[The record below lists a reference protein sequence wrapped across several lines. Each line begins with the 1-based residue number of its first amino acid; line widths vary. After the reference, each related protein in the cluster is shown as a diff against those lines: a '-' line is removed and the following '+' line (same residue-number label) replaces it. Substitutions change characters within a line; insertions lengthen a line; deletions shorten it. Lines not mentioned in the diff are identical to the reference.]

1 MFVQVFQVILQDPI
15 RGIFLLQEQTFL
27 GISGFLDFSSSAAQA
42 GIPHT
47 HTQSIPYLDCLPS
60 SGFSTCFSCSK
71 QEKQLLHTAGAHV
84 HCPALGF
91 WLSMPRVQPGL
102 GCARS
107 QLLALQLH
115 PESCFPSVFPSP
127 SLFALEGTLWGRGLC
142 SCFMKLK

>member
-42 GIPHT
+42 GIPYT
-47 HTQSIPYLDCLPS
+47 NTQSIPYLDCLLS

-71 QEKQLLHTAGAHV
+71 QLHTAGPRV
-84 HCPALGF
+84 HCSALGF
-91 WLSMPRVQPGL
+91 WLSMPRVQPRL
-102 GCARS
+102 GRARS
-107 QLLALQLH
+107 QMLALQLH

-127 SLFALEGTLWGRGLC
+127 GLFALEGTLWGRGLC
-142 SCFMKLK
+142 SCFMKLKQM